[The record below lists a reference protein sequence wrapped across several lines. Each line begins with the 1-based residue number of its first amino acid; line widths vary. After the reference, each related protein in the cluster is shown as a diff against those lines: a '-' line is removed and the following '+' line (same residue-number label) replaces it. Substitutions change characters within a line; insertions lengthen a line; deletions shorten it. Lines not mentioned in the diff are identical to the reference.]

1 MNMTLKVAAA
11 SAVLVLGSA
20 LPALAQMDNGIDFT
34 TSVPFYAE
42 NVKLPAGSYRITQ
55 TDVNSADVLIRS
67 TDGKYSAFLTVIPT
81 LSEQPH
87 QDSSVTFQKYGDTQY
102 LDQIWV
108 EGETYGVEVD
118 RTKAEMKTASAATG
132 AEQSSAGN

>member
-55 TDVNSADVLIRS
+55 TDENSADVLIRS
-67 TDGKYSAFLTVIPT
+67 TDGKYAAFLGVIPT
-81 LSEQPH
+81 LSEEPH
-87 QDSSVTFQKYGDTQY
+87 QHSSVTFQKFGDTQY

-108 EGETYGVEVD
+108 EGESYGVEVD
-118 RTKAEMKTASAATG
+118 RTKAEKQAASATAG